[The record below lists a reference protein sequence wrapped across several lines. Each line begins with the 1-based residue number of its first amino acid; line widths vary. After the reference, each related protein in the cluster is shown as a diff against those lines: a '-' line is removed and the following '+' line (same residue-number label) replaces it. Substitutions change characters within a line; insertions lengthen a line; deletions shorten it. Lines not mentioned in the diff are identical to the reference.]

1 VSDRAVRISVLC
13 GLALAALF
21 AWEGNRGLEARL
33 GQAYP
38 GFYVLASG
46 VVAPPVGRASGA
58 TIAAAGLRAL
68 DRIESIDG
76 RAIQTSEDV
85 YAAARAAGPGV
96 VLRYGVRSAL
106 GAPREVA
113 VETRLLT
120 PAEAPWL
127 PLFFGVGTLVLLIGA
142 APALVRP
149 DLRGTQLFF
158 AFCWAASCNFAFL
171 APDHVLVHRLQP
183 ASFAV
188 SAFAMA
194 TLIHLGLT
202 FPQPRRPLRG
212 EDDARIG
219 WLYAAAAAG
228 FAGFALLS
236 RTEPLLTHRAAIA
249 GFSSYVLGAAAL
261 FGNVLAAALRP
272 RDALVQ
278 RRARLVLNGVG
289 AASCAAATL
298 TALGGFGASDVAFA
312 AFLAIPVAFPAA
324 IAWAAFQHELF
335 DLDTVMRR
343 GLAVGAAALVA
354 SLAYLGAF
362 TWLRRVFGV
371 ETAWASAALSLALL
385 AAVVPLSQP
394 LRRRLQRFV
403 DRVLFPERTRA
414 RRAVLDAARA
424 LARVRDRA
432 GVAAL
437 VADAARSGAGA
448 AWAALVA
455 GPADGALQGFGPADA
470 AGVPGGASGC
480 VSELAATHPLVAAI
494 RRGEAVQRSAP
505 EASARGTRVLQRAME
520 ERGVERALPLPA
532 EPGRL
537 AALLV
542 GPRADG
548 RPYTREDRRTLST
561 LAAQAALALRNAEA
575 FDELAVLGGRL
586 RSANVA
592 LRREIARHQGF
603 EEIIGEA
610 PGIGAA
616 REQIAHVAK
625 TDATV
630 LILGE
635 TGTGKELVV
644 RALHRLSD
652 RAERPLVKVAC
663 AAIPETLVE
672 SELFGHERGAFTG
685 AQARRIGR
693 FELAD
698 GGTLF
703 LDDVDTLPLP
713 VQAKLLRAIQEGEV
727 QRLGSNELRRVD
739 VRFVA
744 ATNRDLKA
752 DIRAGRFREDLYYR
766 LHVVPVRLP
775 PLRERRDDIPLLVQ
789 HFVDTESARLGR
801 EPRPIEAASLEA
813 LCAYDWPGNV
823 RELRNVLERA
833 IVMSRGD
840 VVRVPWALGA
850 RGAAEPGAGPDPR
863 PLAERLR
870 EFKRERLRA
879 ALALADGNQTQ
890 AAESLG
896 LHRQSFARML
906 KELGV
911 TPAGG
916 AAA

>member
-1 VSDRAVRISVLC
+1 MNDLAVRITVLL

-33 GQAYP
+33 GQPYP

-58 TIAAAGLRAL
+58 TIAAASLRAL

-76 RAIQTSEDV
+76 RAISTAEDV
-85 YAAARAAGPGV
+85 YEAARAAGPGV
-96 VLRYGVRSAL
+96 PLRYGVRSAL
-106 GAPREVA
+106 GRAREV
-113 VETRLLT
+113 VVTTRLLT

-194 TLIHLGLT
+194 TLLHLGLT
-202 FPQPRRPLRG
+202 FPQLRWPLRG
-212 EDDARIG
+212 ENDRRIV
-219 WLYAAAAAG
+219 LVYAAAALG
-228 FAGFALLS
+228 FAGFAVLS

-249 GFSSYVLGAAAL
+249 GFSWYVLGAGAL
-261 FGNVLAAALRP
+261 FANVLATALRP
-272 RDALVQ
+272 RDPLVH

-289 AASCAAATL
+289 AAVCAAATL
-298 TALGGFGASDVAFA
+298 TLLGGFGASDVAFA
-312 AFLAIPVAFPAA
+312 AFLAIPVAFPAL

-362 TWLRRVFGV
+362 VWLRRVFGL
-371 ETAWASAALSLALL
+371 ETAWASAALSLAVL

-394 LRRRLQRFV
+394 LRRRLQCLV
-403 DRVLFPERTRA
+403 DRALFPERTRA
-414 RRAVLDAARA
+414 RRTVLEAARA
-424 LARVRDRA
+424 LAHVRDRA

-437 VADAARSGAGA
+437 VADAARTGAGA
-448 AWAALVA
+448 ACAALVA
-455 GPADGALQGFGPADA
+455 GPADGALHGVGA
-470 AGVPGGASGC
+470 AGGPF
-480 VSELAATHPLVAAI
+480 ELPATHPHVAAI
-494 RRGEAVQRSAP
+494 RRGEAVQRSVP
-505 EASARGTRVLQRAME
+505 EASARGTRVLQRA
-520 ERGVERALPLPA
+520 LPLPA
-532 EPGRL
+532 ETGRL

-548 RPYTREDRRTLST
+548 RPYTGEERRTLST

-610 PGIGAA
+610 PGIATA

-727 QRLGSNELRRVD
+727 QRLGTNELRKVD

-752 DIRAGRFREDLYYR
+752 DIRTGRFREDLYYR

-775 PLRERRDDIPLLVQ
+775 PLRDRQDDIPILVQ
-789 HFVDTESARLGR
+789 HFIDTESARLGR

-813 LCAYDWPGNV
+813 LCAYEWPGNV

-840 VVRVPWALGA
+840 VIRVPWALGA
-850 RGAAEPGAGPDPR
+850 SSAAEAAAASDPR

-870 EFKRERLRA
+870 EFKTDRLRE
-879 ALALADGNQTQ
+879 ALARANGNQTQ

-916 AAA
+916 PA

>member
-1 VSDRAVRISVLC
+1 VSERAVRLAVLAA
-13 GLALAALF
+13 LALAALF

-33 GQAYP
+33 GEPYP

-46 VVAPPVGRASGA
+46 VVAPPVSRASGA
-58 TIAAAGLRAL
+58 TLNASGMRGL

-76 RAIQTSEDV
+76 RPIATADDV
-85 YAAARAAGPGV
+85 YEAARRAGAGV
-96 VLRYGVRSAL
+96 PLRYGVRSA
-106 GAPREVA
+106 GGDAREVVVA
-113 VETRLLT
+113 TRVLSDE
-120 PAEAPWL
+120 EAPWL
-127 PLFFGVGTLVLLIGA
+127 PVFFAAGTLVLLIGA
-142 APALVRP
+142 APVLARP
-149 DLRGTQLFF
+149 GLRGAQLFF
-158 AFCWAASCNFAFL
+158 AFCWAAACNFAFL

-183 ASFAV
+183 ASFAM
-188 SAFAMA
+188 SALAMA
-194 TLIHLGLT
+194 TLLHLGLS
-202 FPQPRRPLRG
+202 FPQPRWPLREEG
-212 EDDARIG
+212 DRRAAV
-219 WLYAAAAAG
+219 LYAFAALGFVG
-228 FAGFALLS
+228 FAALS
-236 RTEPLLTHRAAIA
+236 ETKPLLTHRAAIA
-249 GFSSYVLGAAAL
+249 GFSWYVLGAAVLLA
-261 FGNVLAAALRP
+261 NVLATAIRP
-272 RDALVQ
+272 RDALHR
-278 RRARLVLNGVG
+278 RRARLVLLGVG
-289 AASCAAATL
+289 VASSGAATL
-298 TALGGFGASDVAFA
+298 TLLGGFAASDAAIA
-312 AFLAIPVAFPAA
+312 AFVAIPVSLSAA

-335 DLDTVMRR
+335 DLDSVMRR
-343 GLAVGAAALVA
+343 GVAVGAAALVA
-354 SLAYLGAF
+354 SLAYLGGF
-362 TWLRRVFGV
+362 VWLRRVFGV

-394 LRRRLQRFV
+394 LRGRLQRFV
-403 DRVLFPERTRA
+403 DVALFPERVRA

-424 LARVRDRA
+424 LARVRERS

-437 VADAARSGAGA
+437 VAEAARTGAGA
-448 AWAALVA
+448 TFVRLVA
-455 GPADGALQGFGPADA
+455 GPADGALHEIA
-470 AGVPGGASGC
+470 PGGASL
-480 VSELAATHPLVAAI
+480 ELAATHPLAAAI
-494 RRGEAVQRSAP
+494 RRGEPVQRQGP
-505 EASARGTRVLQRAME
+505 EANVRGTRVLQRAME
-520 ERGVERALPLPA
+520 ERDVERVLPLPA

-542 GPRADG
+542 GPREDG
-548 RPYTREDRRTLST
+548 KPYGGEERRTLST

-586 RSANVA
+586 RTANVA

-610 PGIGAA
+610 PGIATA
-616 REQIAHVAK
+616 REQISHVAR

-727 QRLGSNELRRVD
+727 QRLGSNEVRRVD

-752 DIRAGRFREDLYYR
+752 DIRAGLFREDLYYR

-775 PLRERRDDIPLLVQ
+775 PLRERRDDIPILVQ
-789 HFVDTESARLGR
+789 HFIDGESVRLGR
-801 EPRPIEAASLEA
+801 EPRPIDQPSLEA

-833 IVMSRGD
+833 IVMSRGE
-840 VVRVPWALGA
+840 VIRVPWALGA
-850 RGAAEPGAGPDPR
+850 PRAAEAGPPADPR

-870 EFKRERLRA
+870 DFKRGRLRD
-879 ALALADGNQTQ
+879 ALAHADGNQTQ
-890 AAESLG
+890 AALSLG
-896 LHRQSFARML
+896 LHRQSFARMSR
-906 KELGV
+906 ELGLLAD
-911 TPAGG
+911 AGDE
-916 AAA
+916 AEVS